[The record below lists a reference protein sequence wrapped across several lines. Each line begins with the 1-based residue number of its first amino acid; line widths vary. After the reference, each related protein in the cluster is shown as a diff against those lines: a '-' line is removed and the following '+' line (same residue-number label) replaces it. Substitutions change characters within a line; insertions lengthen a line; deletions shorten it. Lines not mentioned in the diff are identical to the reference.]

1 MTADV
6 IIVGA
11 GFSGA
16 ACAWM
21 LAEKGHHVR
30 LFEARPPESLG
41 QGYHRVMLD
50 VDTFSKSGLAR
61 PSGEELLSLLDQFY
75 AYSPSGQVR
84 KAIDF
89 SALLLNGVAF
99 QQRLVR
105 DAQQAGAQLE
115 TRRVAGPLLRDGQV
129 VGVRDAEGEEHE
141 AALVIDASGNA
152 QVLVQALAHQGLIP
166 ELPLS
171 ELHSAYGVAYRQT
184 CRTNAADNSLHIHFC
199 VTGGY
204 VWRSAFDIGLGMMS
218 PSEIDLGALQREVAR
233 VSEQFG
239 WETEALESED
249 MGKIPVRYPLLGL
262 VADGFA
268 VLGDAAFMVNS
279 VRGGGIS
286 AGLKGARV
294 LSEVADV
301 ALRERDLRHERLW
314 DYSQRYQQ
322 QFGAQLAYQ
331 DVMRQIL
338 MNESADNMEFAF
350 EKDIITADDI
360 KGSLAGRLLDFSTL
374 QKIQKGLRGAANPA
388 LLLRFNQRLEWG
400 KQLYDHFRHYP
411 ANPAL
416 FAAWQADTLKLL
428 ERIAA

>member
-30 LFEARPPESLG
+30 LLESRPPASLG
-41 QGYHRVMLD
+41 QGYTRVMLD
-50 VDTFSKSGLAR
+50 VDTFSKSGLPR
-61 PSGEELLSLLDQFY
+61 PTGDELLSLLDQFY
-75 AYSPSGQVR
+75 AYSPSGKVR

-89 SALLLNGVAF
+89 SSLLLDGVAF
-99 QQRLVR
+99 QQRLIEG
-105 DAQQAGAQLE
+105 AQSAGARLE
-115 TRRVAGPLLRDGQV
+115 NLTVAGPLLHDGQV
-129 VGVRDAEGEEHE
+129 AGVRDTDGQEHE

-152 QVLVQALAHQGLIP
+152 QVLVRELAHQGLIP
-166 ELPLS
+166 ELALS
-171 ELHSAYGVAYRQT
+171 ELHSSYGVAYRQT
-184 CRTNAADNSLHIHFC
+184 CRTDAADNSLHIHFC

-204 VWRSAFDIGLGMMS
+204 VWRSAYDIGLGMMS
-218 PSEIDLGALQREVAR
+218 PSNIDRAALQQEVAR
-233 VSEQFG
+233 VSAQFG
-239 WETEALESED
+239 WQIDEIERED

-262 VADGFA
+262 VADHFA
-268 VLGDAAFMVNS
+268 VLGDAGFMVNS

-294 LSEVADV
+294 LTEVADV
-301 ALRERDLRHERLW
+301 ALRERDLRHDRLW

-322 QFGAQLAYQ
+322 QLGAPLAYQ

-374 QKIQKGLRGAANPA
+374 QKLQKGLRGAANPA

-400 KQLYDHFRHYP
+400 KQLYDHFRNYP
-411 ANPAL
+411 SNPGL
-416 FAAWQADTLKLL
+416 FAAWQADTLNLL
-428 ERIAA
+428 QRIAA